1 MRRSAKGKSAPR
13 EEAQRV
19 RRRRAGGRE
28 EGREG
33 QKEGGEVGPQRAE
46 RSEVAR
52 DAARLPGPT
61 PCFWSRG
68 GEVLPRSGARAAG
81 WGPGRGAEAQYLA
94 PFPPSRGCR
103 GRWGTLAAQD
113 ARQTGAT

>member
-52 DAARLPGPT
+52 DAARLPGPR
-61 PCFWSRG
+61 PVSGAEEVRYSRG
-68 GEVLPRSGARAAG
+68 L
-81 WGPGRGAEAQYLA
+81 GRGPLGGVPGVVQRR
-94 PFPPSRGCR
+94 S
-103 GRWGTLAAQD
+103 T
-113 ARQTGAT
+113 